1 MASSIIQE
9 TIDRLNALPPT
20 GTRRSPD
27 FEQIHLIL
35 KEIESAECTM
45 VDDFDYRRYAS
56 TKVFPSTI
64 SSDDFDDFDSHRH
77 SASTMSL
84 TSANFRMLQR
94 KGKGKG
100 KEKEKEVPG
109 EIHPSCETLAFLHR
123 LGVQKEDVVY
133 DAEAG
138 LRYYRLYVPTFYDGT
153 LCKPLGLPALWAGSG
168 GAPAIE

>member
-20 GTRRSPD
+20 ETRRSPD

-64 SSDDFDDFDSHRH
+64 SVDDLDFDFDRRRL
-77 SASTMSL
+77 ATTRRL
-84 TSANFRMLQR
+84 KRM
-94 KGKGKG
+94 
-100 KEKEKEVPG
+100 VPG

-138 LRYYRLYVPTFYDGT
+138 LRYYRLFVPTFYDGT
-153 LCKPLGLPALWAGSG
+153 LCKPLGGGRLWESPASAGDETQ
-168 GAPAIE
+168 AP